1 MDRRVGVKELARS
14 EDALTGH
21 YRFTSPALGRHRGTH
36 ARTWGWETVMKRKRR
51 WSRGAGALP
60 LPYELRPMA
69 GVDIEVESRRRRR
82 LSTSSF
88 EVRRRASRFD
98 VEFRGST
105 SSLEI
110 RWRVSRFDR
119 RAGCKIGGPN

>member
-51 WSRGAGALP
+51 WSRGVGALP
-60 LPYELRPMA
+60 LPYELRPRSR
-69 GVDIEVESRRRRR
+69 VDIEVESRRRRR
-82 LSTSSF
+82 
-88 EVRRRASRFD
+88 VSRFD

-105 SSLEI
+105 SSFEV
-110 RWRVSRFDR
+110 RGSRFDR
-119 RAGCKIGGPN
+119 GAGCKIGGPN

>member
-82 LSTSSF
+82 RRASRFDVELRGSTSSF
-88 EVRRRASRFD
+88 EVRRRVSRFD
-98 VEFRGST
+98 VEFRGSRF
-105 SSLEI
+105 EI
-110 RWRVSRFDR
+110 RPRSRL
-119 RAGCKIGGPN
+119 